1 MINIELLEGMAFEV
15 TPPSGRKLVLDTYPD
30 EENPN
35 TLGPTP
41 MEMLQ
46 ASAAVC
52 TAMDVISILRKMKQ
66 PVESYRL
73 EVESERA
80 PEGQWP
86 RPFTAIMV
94 RHYIVGQDLD
104 PALVEK
110 AIKLSDEKYCS
121 VMATLRSG
129 PSISQEW
136 KIENP
141 VAV

>member
-1 MINIELLEGMAFEV
+1 
-15 TPPSGRKLVLDTYPD
+15 
-30 EENPN
+30 
-35 TLGPTP
+35 

-66 PVESYRL
+66 PVDSYRL

-86 RPFTAIMV
+86 RPFTAIKV
-94 RHYIVGQDLD
+94 QHYIVGKDLD

-141 VAV
+141 LAV